1 MKALLEWCLRTSKY
15 MNSKIIIL
23 SDSHVA
29 IFALSRF
36 RSSSWRLECWLKRA
50 SALCIAGNI
59 APDYVWAR
67 RGGATEFFAAGSGYD
82 ACCDQGRWASPTGMR
97 IYLNEIM
104 KEMTAQNYRNPLD
117 FVLVTME
124 MVVKIWWKQAKW

>member
-1 MKALLEWCLRTSKY
+1 
-15 MNSKIIIL
+15 
-23 SDSHVA
+23 
-29 IFALSRF
+29 
-36 RSSSWRLECWLKRA
+36 
-50 SALCIAGNI
+50 
-59 APDYVWAR
+59 
-67 RGGATEFFAAGSGYD
+67 
-82 ACCDQGRWASPTGMR
+82 MR